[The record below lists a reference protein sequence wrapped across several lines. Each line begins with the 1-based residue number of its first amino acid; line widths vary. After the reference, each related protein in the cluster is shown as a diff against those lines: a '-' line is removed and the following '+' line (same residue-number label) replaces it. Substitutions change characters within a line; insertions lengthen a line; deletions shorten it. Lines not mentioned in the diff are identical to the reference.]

1 MGLGPFQ
8 APGPGAVVALQRR
21 RLRQVSSIERRAAGT
36 ASTPVA
42 ADPAPELVEAVLAA
56 ARVLVGISAQS
67 VAAVDD
73 VVTLP
78 QLRVLMMVANRGALN
93 LSAVAAGLGV
103 HPSNGTRVVDR
114 LVTADLISRRDNP
127 ADRRNLLLEL
137 TPAGRTLVDTIT
149 SHRRDAVVEL
159 LRRVPHHQWSDLGP
173 ALHSFAAA
181 GGEVTDDPAWS
192 LGWTLQVGAPPQA
205 G

>member
-1 MGLGPFQ
+1 MMQ
-8 APGPGAVVALQRR
+8 NE
-21 RLRQVSSIERRAAGT
+21 QVSSIERRSVEHP
-36 ASTPVA
+36 STTTTT
-42 ADPAPELVEAVLAA
+42 DPAPELVEAVLAA
-56 ARVLVGISAQS
+56 ARVLVGISAHS

-78 QLRVLMMVANRGALN
+78 QLRVLMMVANRDGLN
-93 LSAVAAGLGV
+93 LSAVAASLGV
-103 HPSNGTRVVDR
+103 HPSNGTRVVER
-114 LVTADLISRRDNP
+114 LVNAELISRRDDP

-137 TPAGRTLVDTIT
+137 TPAGRKLVDTIT

-159 LRRVPHHQWSDLGP
+159 LRRVPEPQWADLGP

-192 LGWTLQVGAPPQA
+192 LGWTLHVGSSPQA